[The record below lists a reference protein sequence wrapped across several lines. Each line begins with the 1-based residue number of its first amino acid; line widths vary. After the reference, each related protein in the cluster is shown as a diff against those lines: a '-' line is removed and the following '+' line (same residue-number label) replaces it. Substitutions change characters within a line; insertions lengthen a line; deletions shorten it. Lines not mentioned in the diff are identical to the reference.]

1 MKDIKFTMGDGSQF
15 VSRAIGIIK
24 KGDQIL
30 VQGRKGKNGW
40 GFPGGSISYLE
51 NSEET
56 IKREFEEEIGEKV
69 QIDRLF
75 AIVEDFFKFDSIT
88 VHQLSFYY
96 ILNLDKDSK
105 YLNMNSFD
113 GIEEGKNLIFKW
125 VNLDS
130 DEIIK
135 PTVIF
140 EALKQ
145 NSNEIKHYIINEL

>member
-1 MKDIKFTMGDGSQF
+1 MRDVKFKLDDNSQF

-24 KGDQIL
+24 KDNQIL

-40 GFPGGSISYLE
+40 GFPGGSIAYLE

-69 QIDRLF
+69 QIDKLF

-105 YLNMNSFD
+105 YLNTDSFD
-113 GIEEGKNLIFKW
+113 GIEEGKNLVFKW
-125 VNLDS
+125 MNLDS
-130 DEIIK
+130 EEIVK

-140 EALKQ
+140 DALKQ